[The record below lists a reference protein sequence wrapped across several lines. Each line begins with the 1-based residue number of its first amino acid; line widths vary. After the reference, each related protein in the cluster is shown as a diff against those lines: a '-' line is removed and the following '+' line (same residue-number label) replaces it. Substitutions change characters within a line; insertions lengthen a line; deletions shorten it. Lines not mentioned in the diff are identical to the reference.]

1 VTIEYSSRREVRAER
16 ACWRVGK
23 LQDTE
28 LNILATM
35 REITMRTIKATVQEI
50 EKFIREYGLHSTITK
65 VERVR
70 GLTSFRLTDTVEDDT
85 GKKTGVEWANILVI
99 EKDEGTEVIKQ
110 FNADYIYKSFKDG
123 ERRAQFI
130 DGYRD
135 TLNTLHADII
145 EHFEQEKPKRK
156 KTKHKQVLKS
166 GRPHED
172 EDVWLWEQVNIHN
185 RGPEEVKP
193 EWIARAKANPD
204 RSPLPASLKRQFNLV
219 IKPEWKKK
227 E

>member
-1 VTIEYSSRREVRAER
+1 MTIEYSSRREVRAER

-135 TLNTLHADII
+135 TLNTLHAEII
-145 EHFEQEKPKRK
+145 EHFEQEKPEEPAEIVDPLVAARREKVKELSAKGKTIEAIAKGIPATRSTVIRDRDILGITKKRK
-156 KTKHKQVLKS
+156 K
-166 GRPHED
+166 R
-172 EDVWLWEQVNIHN
+172 
-185 RGPEEVKP
+185 R
-193 EWIARAKANPD
+193 
-204 RSPLPASLKRQFNLV
+204 
-219 IKPEWKKK
+219 
-227 E
+227 